1 MADYKGFDS
10 KRLGLS
16 YKARYKNVSPNVETE
31 ETLPLSQH
39 MYNVAILART
49 LAKQFK
55 LSQQQRLLTQDVAF
69 SFRLH
74 EVSSIAFSDSQQKK
88 LRETHTQ
95 AQIGQLVRDA
105 IAEVLDQ
112 DPELRDVLF
121 AYYDDPCSTIEYGI
135 VWFADKVQEVLF
147 LLGQLYRGNRFLIAP
162 LVQELK
168 KLENR
173 YGDLVEAFPNQDWDN
188 VMRYVVMEVVEKTHS
203 LNLDDALE
211 ETQGLLDFFER
222 ARELNLLQASEED
235 PSDGA

>member
-1 MADYKGFDS
+1 MADFNGFDS
-10 KRLGLS
+10 KRLGFS
-16 YKARYKNVSPNVETE
+16 YKARYKNVSPSVETE

-69 SFRLH
+69 SFRLF
-74 EVSSIAFSDSQQKK
+74 EISSIAFSDSQQKK

-105 IAEVLDQ
+105 IAEVMEQ

-121 AYYDDPCSTIEYGI
+121 AYYDDPCSKIEFGV

-147 LLGQLYRGNRFLIAP
+147 LLGQLYRGNRFLTLP

-168 KLENR
+168 KLEAR
-173 YGDLVEAFPNQDWDN
+173 YSDLVDMFPGYDWAS
-188 VMRYVVMEVVEKTHS
+188 VMRYVVMEVVEKTRG
-203 LNLDDALE
+203 LNLDNALE
-211 ETQGLLDFFER
+211 ETQELLDFFER
-222 ARELNLLQASEED
+222 ARALSLLPEEED
-235 PSDGA
+235 SSDGT

>member
-1 MADYKGFDS
+1 M
-10 KRLGLS
+10 
-16 YKARYKNVSPNVETE
+16 
-31 ETLPLSQH
+31 
-39 MYNVAILART
+39 
-49 LAKQFK
+49 
-55 LSQQQRLLTQDVAF
+55 
-69 SFRLH
+69 
-74 EVSSIAFSDSQQKK
+74 
-88 LRETHTQ
+88 
-95 AQIGQLVRDA
+95 RDA